1 MSYMIAALIALWLGI
16 VIGRQKRWSRWHGP
30 VGAVITVPIA
40 MWLGFDAALAVLAPL
55 ALAIGFA
62 VVRLSSS

>member
-1 MSYMIAALIALWLGI
+1 MPMSYMISALIALWLGI
-16 VIGRQKRWSRWHGP
+16 LVGRQKRWSHWHGP

-55 ALAIGFA
+55 VLAIGFA
-62 VVRLSSS
+62 VGRL